1 MAIFSSGG
9 TQILGLGI
17 FEPAQRVSSRELL
30 QSIDAKGRWGLPDS
44 WLERTLGV
52 RERRI
57 AEEGT
62 PPSQLALPAA
72 KEALDTA
79 ELAASELELCIF
91 TGMARDAIEPATAH
105 ILSAK
110 LGAKNAVCIDM
121 TNACHGFMNG
131 IHYADTLIR
140 TGQVKNALV
149 ATGET
154 NWRIAESALSLLENC
169 RNKDDFLYLI
179 GALSLGDAGAAL
191 VLGPTPQPDRG
202 FIGFTL
208 EGRSEHYDLC
218 VCRENAGGET
228 PFSGHMDMIKICE
241 EHVAIHASL
250 FPQFITKLQWRSE
263 NIDRFVH
270 HQVGRR
276 VFKMHANY
284 SGIPLDRMTNS
295 FDLNGNITTAT
306 VPFNL
311 YKLKEQKQ
319 VRDGLN
325 TFVAGAGSGLSVSQ
339 GGYVWAA

>member
-17 FEPAQRVSSRELL
+17 FEPAQRVTSRELL
-30 QSIDAKGRWGLPDS
+30 RSLDAKERWGMPDS

-79 ELAASELELCIF
+79 GMAAKDLELCVF

-110 LGAKNAVCIDM
+110 LGAKKAVCIDM

-140 TGQVKNALV
+140 TGQIKNALIT
-149 ATGET
+149 TGET
-154 NWRIAESALSLLENC
+154 NWRIAKEAMRALKSCKNREELL
-169 RNKDDFLYLI
+169 LMI
-179 GALSLGDAGAAL
+179 GSLSLGDAGAAL
-191 VLGPTPQPDRG
+191 VLGPSPQPDRG

-208 EGRSEHYDLC
+208 ESRSEHFDLC
-218 VCRENAGGET
+218 VLRENEGGAT
-228 PFSGHMDMIKICE
+228 AFSGHMDMIKICE

-250 FPQFITKLQWRSE
+250 FPQFITRLKWSAE
-263 NIDRFVH
+263 NIDRFIH

-276 VFKMHANY
+276 VFKMHSDY
-284 SGIPLDRMTNS
+284 SGIPLERMTNS
-295 FDLNGNITTAT
+295 LNLNGNITTAT

-311 YKLKEQKQ
+311 YKLQEEKL

-339 GGYVWAA
+339 AGYVWAA